1 MGTEL
6 ASKDPLRRDRAVM
19 VLSALINAADTSPEE
34 HGIVLK
40 LAEDR
45 NVVAMASDIV
55 AERLAGWYEER
66 EIVQERSMPM
76 YYPLL
81 YLLSISRSKIAG
93 MTMLMAQPMAGFD
106 AFFRKS
112 LFSNAGVL
120 KVVLSKLAA
129 MENQLCC
136 FYPGKE
142 LISTMQVIDFRLSM
156 LAMYLEAAR
165 DSSSGFICSDGEM
178 KKFVFDCLEFGDG
191 NLGRVVRTRAVELA
205 CILVKGGLND
215 LLPAV
220 KKIAASDPCYLFKG
234 LPSEQFRLP
243 RYDIKSKYYPV
254 REKAG
259 KELLHLHL

>member
-1 MGTEL
+1 V
-6 ASKDPLRRDRAVM
+6 LR
-19 VLSALINAADTSPEE
+19 
-34 HGIVLK
+34 

-45 NVVAMASDIV
+45 DVVAMASEMV

-66 EIVQERSMPM
+66 DAAQERSMQM

-81 YLLSISRSKIAG
+81 YLLSLSRGKIAA
-93 MTMLMAQPMAGFD
+93 MTLLMAQPMAGFD
-106 AFFRKS
+106 AFFRKT
-112 LFSNAGVL
+112 LFSNREVV
-120 KVVLSKLAA
+120 KVVLSKLAT

-142 LISTMQVIDFRLSM
+142 LTSTMQVIDFRLSM

-165 DSSSGFICSDGEM
+165 DSSSDFICSDGEM
-178 KKFVFDCLEFGDG
+178 KKFVIDCLEFGDG

-205 CILVKGGLND
+205 CILVKGGQND

-220 KKIAASDPCYLFKG
+220 KKIAASDPCYLYKT
-234 LPSEQFRLP
+234 LPAENNRLP
-243 RYDIKSKYYPV
+243 RYDIKSRYYPV

-259 KELLHLHL
+259 KELLKLHG